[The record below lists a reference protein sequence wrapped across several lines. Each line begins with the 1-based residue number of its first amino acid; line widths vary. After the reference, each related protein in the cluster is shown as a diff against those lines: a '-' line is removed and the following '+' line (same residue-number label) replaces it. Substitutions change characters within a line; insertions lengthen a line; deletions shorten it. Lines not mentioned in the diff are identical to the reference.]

1 MEIKFRAKRAAFNMT
16 VTTPPLIVDDE
27 FMMQDKKGVYR
38 NCDGN
43 TFEIVIDGQAIKA
56 VEIKKLMI
64 LRAEIRYLIE
74 LVTSDRNDADVVR
87 DIINFMNNLEDKSND

>member
-1 MEIKFRAKRAAFNMT
+1 MEIKFRAKRAAFNTT

-27 FMMQDKKGVYR
+27 FMMQDEKRHYQ

-43 TFEIVIDGQAIKA
+43 TLEIVIDGQAVKV

-64 LRAEIRYLIE
+64 LRSEINYLIE
-74 LVTSDRNDADVVR
+74 LVTSDRDDADVVR
-87 DIINFMNNLEDKSND
+87 DIIRFMNNLEDKDND

>member
-1 MEIKFRAKRAAFNMT
+1 MEIKFRALSTFNKQSVEQNISSDLVLGST
-16 VTTPPLIVDDE
+16 SGI
-27 FMMQDKKGVYR
+27 QCR
-38 NCDGN
+38 CDPA
-43 TFEIVIDGQAIKA
+43 TLEIVIDGQAIKA

-87 DIINFMNNLEDKSND
+87 DIIKFMNKL